1 MSRFSALAV
10 RVSIIVLALVGMSA
24 CASAGDAPIGGAPGR
39 VHLFS
44 EGYLQMVGATD
55 TTATRGA
62 DGVWRVTTVRGVPEN
77 WSKPTVHRLGRKQ
90 ARALEA
96 ILDSPSSYLDDPGP
110 DPKGVCLDPWSMDV
124 DWLWRSKAHAFTQ
137 QCGPW
142 GVADKINALL
152 RWKAR

>member
-1 MSRFSALAV
+1 MPRFFALTI
-10 RVSIIVLALVGMSA
+10 RVSIIALMLVGVSA
-24 CASAGDAPIGGAPGR
+24 CASAGDAPIGGKPDS

-77 WSKPTVHRLGRKQ
+77 WSKPTVHRLGRKR
-90 ARALEA
+90 AKALEA

-110 DPKGVCLDPWSMDV
+110 DPNGVCLDPWSMDV
-124 DWLWRSKAHAFTQ
+124 DWL
-137 QCGPW
+137 
-142 GVADKINALL
+142 
-152 RWKAR
+152 

>member
-1 MSRFSALAV
+1 MPRFFVLTI
-10 RVSIIVLALVGMSA
+10 RVSIIALMLVGVSA
-24 CASAGDAPIGGAPGR
+24 CASAGDEPIGGKPDS

-90 ARALEA
+90 AKALEA

-110 DPKGVCLDPWSMDV
+110 DPNGVCLDPWSMDV

-142 GVADKINALL
+142 GVADKISELL
-152 RWKAR
+152 R